1 MGDWFWQSMGP
12 GTQLSRRTAV
22 QQQCMAIIP
31 VGYGKRDLILQAEYL
46 SINQKRFNLTLSS
59 IPCIWISVVVQRFI
73 SSEDVRWN
81 IRNVKLN
88 LFSPQ
93 KCIIYYISLC
103 LSPQVCFFLPLQ
115 THTFAY
121 PPPPPVLSQ
130 HNRTHRHHFRHFWSC
145 GCITCKGLEGLCY
158 DVAG

>member
-73 SSEDVRWN
+73 SSEDVCWN

-88 LFSPQ
+88 LFPSQ
-93 KCIIYYISLC
+93 KCIIYYNYFLMFITAC
-103 LSPQVCFFLPLQ
+103 LLFLPLQ

-121 PPPPPVLSQ
+121 PPPPLFSPNTTAHTDIILGIS
-130 HNRTHRHHFRHFWSC
+130 
-145 GCITCKGLEGLCY
+145 GL
-158 DVAG
+158 VAVSPAKV

>member
-73 SSEDVRWN
+73 SSEDVCWN

-88 LFSPQ
+88 LFPSQ

-103 LSPQVCFFLPLQ
+103 LSPHVCFFCHYRPTHLPILHHPCSPPTQPHTQ
-115 THTFAY
+115 TSF
-121 PPPPPVLSQ
+121 
-130 HNRTHRHHFRHFWSC
+130 
-145 GCITCKGLEGLCY
+145 
-158 DVAG
+158 